1 MKKNFLFLL
10 AFLLFVNVLFTQTK
24 IDSALNM
31 MNVDSIHD
39 STKIQKLFEA
49 ASSLSFENPILPLNY

>member
-1 MKKNFLFLL
+1 MKKNLLFLL
-10 AFLLFVNVLFTQTK
+10 AFLFFGNIFFSQTK

-39 STKIQKLFEA
+39 STKIKLLGLFFF
-49 ASSLSFENPILPLNY
+49 SFENLIQH